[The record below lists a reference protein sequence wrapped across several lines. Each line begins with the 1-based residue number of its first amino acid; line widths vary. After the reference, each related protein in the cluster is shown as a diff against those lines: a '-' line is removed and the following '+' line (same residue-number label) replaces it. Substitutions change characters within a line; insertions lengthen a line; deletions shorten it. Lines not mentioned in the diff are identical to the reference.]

1 MGEGLPEECSRQT
14 RSRMIKKKDFLKE
27 YNIDKETF
35 VQAGMKWAE
44 LNAIYDSYCAIEG
57 RLKSIGREFVNDYL
71 YDIDRAGIHSY
82 RYRTKKPGHLL
93 EKIIR
98 KRSES
103 PEEYQHIDRKNYYKY
118 MTDLIGIRVFFLYRE
133 DWIHFH
139 NYIVSQFEN
148 NPELYIDD
156 RLEDFDE
163 DPEHFYI
170 AEKPKVYRRTGDT
183 RIYDKKQID
192 IKSDGIYRSLHYII
206 KYKGYY
212 IEIQGRT
219 LFEEGW
225 SEIDHDIVYPYFMD
239 DEMLSDF
246 STLLNRLAGM
256 ADEMSSYFRRIK
268 QMKLEE
274 EQGPGILR
282 QAGTADLEAMA
293 EKALDTET
301 VTKKK
306 KASRPGTE
314 AVKEADQEGKRTAKK
329 GRKNKEKQEQGG

>member
-1 MGEGLPEECSRQT
+1 
-14 RSRMIKKKDFLKE
+14 MIKKKDFLKE

-163 DPEHFYI
+163 DPDHFYI

-282 QAGTADLEAMA
+282 QAGAADLEAMA

-314 AVKEADQEGKRTAKK
+314 AVKETVREGKTTAKK